1 MANELDSCVVMQ
13 RSKAPGCDVVVVG
26 LRPLTLEQVVR
37 IADGDARVEVSGD
50 PTYREHLARGVA
62 MLEGHVKG
70 GRRIY
75 GVTTGFGDS
84 CGTDVGVAEGRA
96 LALNLTRYH
105 RCGTGRPFDDVE
117 TAAILVA
124 RLVSLARGYSAV
136 RIEVLEQLALFAN
149 RRVLPLIPSEGS
161 VGASGD
167 LTPLAYVAAALAG
180 EGDVT
185 FEGRPCPAAAALG
198 ALAASPLTLEP
209 KEALALVNGTSAMTG
224 LAILAYDRAQHL
236 SRLAAALTA
245 MAVEALRGEAG
256 HFDARIFELKPHPG
270 QATFA
275 RWVRED
281 LGGGPTRDASTAR
294 LQDRYSLRC
303 APHAV
308 GVLLDVL
315 PLARSFLETE
325 LNSVNDNPIVDP
337 DSGDLLLSGNFYGG
351 HVCHAMD
358 SIKACVA
365 SVADLLDRQLALLVN
380 PATSNGLP
388 NNLVAVEGRA
398 AATHHGFKAM
408 QITASALTAEA
419 SKLTMPAS
427 AFSRS
432 TENHN
437 QDKVSLGTIAAR
449 DCLRIIELTET
460 VAVVHLLAL
469 CQAVELRGP
478 HAMGPRSIALHA
490 AVREVAEQNHCDRP
504 MDRDIVAVLERYR
517 ERRLPIGDVAL

>member
-1 MANELDSCVVMQ
+1 MHPRE
-13 RSKAPGCDVVVVG
+13 APGSELVVVG

-37 IADGDARVEVSGD
+37 IADGVARVEVSD
-50 PTYREHLARGVA
+50 DRAYRERLARGVA
-62 MLEGHVKG
+62 RLEDHVRG

-84 CGTDVGVAEGRA
+84 CGTDVSALEGRA

-117 TAAILVA
+117 TVAILVA
-124 RLVSLARGYSAV
+124 RLASLARGYSAV
-136 RIEVLEQLALFAN
+136 RVEVLEQLALFAN
-149 RRVLPLIPSEGS
+149 RRVLPRIPSEGS

-185 FEGRPCPAAAALG
+185 FEGRLCPAATALG
-198 ALAASPLTLEP
+198 ALGAAPLTLEP

-224 LAILAYDRAQHL
+224 LAILAYDRARQL

-245 MAVEALRGEAG
+245 MAVEALRGEPG

-281 LGGGPTRDASTAR
+281 LGAESKRDASAAR

-303 APHAV
+303 APHAA

-337 DSGDLLLSGNFYGG
+337 DSSDVLMSGNFYGG

-358 SIKACVA
+358 SIKTCVA
-365 SVADLLDRQLALLVN
+365 NVADLLDRQLALLVN
-380 PATSNGLP
+380 PVTSNGLP

-419 SKLTMPAS
+419 LKLTMPAS

-460 VAVVHLLAL
+460 VAVVHLLGL
-469 CQAVELRGP
+469 CQAVELRGRD
-478 HAMGPRSIALHA
+478 AMGPRSAALHA
-490 AVREVAEQNHCDRP
+490 AVREVAAKNECDRP
-504 MDRDIVAVLERYR
+504 MDRDIVALLERYR
-517 ERRLPIGDVAL
+517 ERRLPMGDVDL

>member
-1 MANELDSCVVMQ
+1 MDP
-13 RSKAPGCDVVVVG
+13 SKAVSADVITVG
-26 LRPLTLEQVVR
+26 LRPITLEQVVR
-37 IADGDARVEVSGD
+37 IAGGRARVAVSED
-50 PTYREHLARGVA
+50 SSYRERLARGVA
-62 MLEGHVKG
+62 RLIDQVNG

-84 CGTDVGVAEGRA
+84 CGTDVLAAEGRA

-105 RCGTGRPFDDVE
+105 RCGTGRPFDEVE

-124 RLVSLARGYSAV
+124 RLVSLARGYSSV
-136 RIEVLEQLALFAN
+136 RVDVLEQLALFAS
-149 RRVLPLIPSEGS
+149 RRVLPKIPSEGS

-180 EGDVT
+180 EGEVT
-185 FEGRPCPAAAALG
+185 FEGGSCPAAAALEAIG
-198 ALAASPLTLEP
+198 APPLKLEP

-236 SRLAAALTA
+236 ARLGAGLTT
-245 MAVEALRGEAG
+245 MAVEALAGERG

-270 QATFA
+270 QARFA

-281 LGGGPTRDASTAR
+281 LGGEPRRSASTAR

-303 APHAV
+303 APHVV

-315 PLARSFLETE
+315 PFARGFLETE

-337 DSGDLLLSGNFYGG
+337 DSGDVLLSGNFYGG

-365 SVADLLDRQLALLVN
+365 SVADLFDRQLALLVN

-388 NNLVAVEGRA
+388 NNLVAVEGRG

-419 SKLTMPAS
+419 LKLTMPAS

-460 VAVVHLLAL
+460 VAIVHLLAL
-469 CQAVELRGP
+469 CQAIELRGGG
-478 HAMGPRSIALHA
+478 AMGPRTVALLA
-490 AVREVAEQNHCDRP
+490 AVREVAEQNVGDRP

-517 ERRLPIGDVAL
+517 ARRLPIGELEP